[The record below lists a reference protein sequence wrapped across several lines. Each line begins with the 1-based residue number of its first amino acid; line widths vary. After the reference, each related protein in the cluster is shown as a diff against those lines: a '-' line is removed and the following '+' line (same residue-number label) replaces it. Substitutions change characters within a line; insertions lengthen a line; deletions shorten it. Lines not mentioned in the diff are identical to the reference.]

1 MKVFKYKQLQDEEYK
16 NGGVNLYSLIIYG
29 GEIVDGTG
37 AKKYKADIAIEGDKI
52 AAIGPDFK
60 HCDAE
65 TKIDANGLVVAPGFI
80 DMHSHTDAS
89 IFRNPLAESK
99 IMQGITSDVTGNC
112 GIGAFP
118 VADYKAI
125 ELEKYLTLHNHTA
138 PADGSRW
145 QSFAEYADKL
155 DTIGLGLNLVP
166 LVAHGALR
174 IAAMGSEDRE
184 PTAQEMQI
192 MEELLEQTL
201 QEGAWGL
208 STGLIYPPGS
218 FARTPELIALSKV
231 LARHKT
237 IYASHVRGESN
248 TLLEAVDEAIRIGRE
263 SGARIEVSHLKAI
276 GKPNWGKGIQALKNI
291 EAARKEGVDVAADQY
306 PYTATSTG
314 LTALVPS
321 WAHAGGVDLMLV
333 RLADPALRERLNQDI
348 NKEMD
353 VRGGADKVMITS
365 LGSNRNEHLSGK
377 TIAEIA
383 KVWGCAADAAVIRLL
398 AEEEGAV
405 GAVYFS
411 LSDIDLE
418 GIISNPEVSVG
429 TDGYAL
435 NAELDDGEATHPR
448 SYGTFPRVLGLY
460 VREKKLLSLETAIH
474 KMTAF
479 PAERL
484 GLYDRGL
491 IKEGLAADLT
501 IFDPASVNDCAD
513 FINPHRYPVGI
524 EHVIVNGR
532 AVVAAGK
539 VTGVG
544 PGKVLRKK

>member
-1 MKVFKYKQLQDEEYK
+1 M
-16 NGGVNLYSLIIYG
+16 YSVIIYG
-29 GEIVDGTG
+29 GKIVDGTG
-37 AKKYKADIAIEGDKI
+37 GTAYKSDIAIKNGKI
-52 AAIGPDFK
+52 VALEQDLKNCQADL
-60 HCDAE
+60 
-65 TKIDANGLVVAPGFI
+65 KINADGLVVAPGFI

-89 IFRNPLAESK
+89 VFRNPLAESK

-118 VADYKAI
+118 VVENKAA

-155 DTIGLGLNLVP
+155 DTIGLGLNMVP

-184 PTAQEMQI
+184 PTPQEMQI

-231 LARHKT
+231 LAKHKT
-237 IYASHVRGESN
+237 IYASHVRGESS

-291 EAARKEGVDVAADQY
+291 ETARKEDVDVAADQY

-314 LTALVPS
+314 LTALVPA
-321 WAHAGGVDLMLV
+321 WAHAGGVELMLA
-333 RLADPALRERLNQDI
+333 RLADSALRERLNQDI

-365 LGSNRNEHLSGK
+365 LGSDRNESLSGK

-398 AEEEGAV
+398 SEEEGAV

-418 GIISNPEVSVG
+418 GIIASDKVSVG

-435 NAELDDGEATHPR
+435 NAELDAGESTHPR

-460 VREKKLLSLETAIH
+460 VRDKGLLSLEKAVY
-474 KMTAF
+474 KMTGL

-484 GLYDRGL
+484 GIKDRGL
-491 IKEGLAADLT
+491 IKEGLAADLV
-501 IFDPASVNDCAD
+501 IFNQDTVADRAD
-513 FINPHRYPVGI
+513 FNNPHRYPVGI
-524 EHVIVNGR
+524 EYVFVNGH
-532 AVVAAGK
+532 AVVAEGK

>member
-1 MKVFKYKQLQDEEYK
+1 M
-16 NGGVNLYSLIIYG
+16 YSVIIYG

-37 AKKYKADIAIEGDKI
+37 GTAYKSDIAIKDGKI
-52 AAIGPDFK
+52 VAIEQNLENYQADL
-60 HCDAE
+60 
-65 TKIDANGLVVAPGFI
+65 KINANGLIVAPGFI

-118 VADYKAI
+118 IVHSQMEEI
-125 ELEKYLTLHNHTA
+125 EKYLTLHAHTA
-138 PADGSRW
+138 PAEGCTWNNFGD
-145 QSFAEYADKL
+145 YADKL
-155 DTIGLGLNLVP
+155 DSIGLGLNLVP
-166 LVAHGALR
+166 LVAHGTLR
-174 IAAMGSEDRE
+174 IAAMGSDDRE
-184 PTAQEMQI
+184 PTAEELI
-192 MEELLEQTL
+192 KMEELLDKAL
-201 QEGAWGL
+201 KEGAWGM

-218 FARTPELIALSKV
+218 FARTEELIALSKI
-231 LARHKT
+231 LAKNNA
-237 IYASHVRGESN
+237 IYTSHVRGESA
-248 TLLEAVDEAIRIGRE
+248 TLLTAIDEAIRIGKE

-276 GKPNWGKGIQALKNI
+276 GKPNWGNALQGLANI
-291 EAARKEGVDVAADQY
+291 EAAQLEGVDVAADQY

-321 WAHAGGVDLMLV
+321 WAHAGGVEAMLS
-333 RLADPALRERLNQDI
+333 RLADSSIRERLCQDI

-365 LGSNRNEHLSGK
+365 LGSDRNESLSGK

-383 KVWGCAADAAVIRLL
+383 NVWECAADEAVIRLL

-418 GIISNPEVSVG
+418 GIIASDKVSVG

-435 NAELDDGEATHPR
+435 NADLDAGEATHPR

-460 VREKKLLSLETAIH
+460 VRDKGLLSVEKAVY
-474 KMTAF
+474 KMTGL

-484 GLYDRGL
+484 GIKGRGL
-491 IKEGLAADLT
+491 LKGGFAADLV
-501 IFDPASVNDCAD
+501 IFDQNTVADCAD
-513 FINPHRYPVGI
+513 FNNPHRYPIGI
-524 EHVIVNGR
+524 EYVFVNGR
-532 AVVAAGK
+532 AVVAEGK
-539 VTGVG
+539 VTGVSS
-544 PGKVLRKK
+544 GKVLRKH